1 MHLVN
6 LTPHPITL
14 LCEGGPD
21 VELAP
26 YPVPLRLDKSSRL
39 FGRLALDETRSI
51 PVVESVSHGLNYI
64 PDVVPGVAYIVS
76 RLVAEELKR
85 DDCYYPADTI
95 SDQFGRVIAAR
106 ALGTVSIVQDDGGGI
121 VP

>member
-6 LTPHPITL
+6 LTPHAITL
-14 LCEGGPD
+14 RCDGGPD

-26 YPVPLRLDKSSRL
+26 YPVPLRLDTSSRL
-39 FGRLALDETRSI
+39 VGRLALDETRSI
-51 PVVESVSHGLNYI
+51 PVVQSVSHGLNYI

-76 RLVAEELKR
+76 RLVAEELER
-85 DDCYYPADTI
+85 DDCYYPADTV
-95 SDQFGRVIAAR
+95 SDESGRVIAAR
-106 ALGTVSIVQDDGGGI
+106 ALGTASFVPDDGERL